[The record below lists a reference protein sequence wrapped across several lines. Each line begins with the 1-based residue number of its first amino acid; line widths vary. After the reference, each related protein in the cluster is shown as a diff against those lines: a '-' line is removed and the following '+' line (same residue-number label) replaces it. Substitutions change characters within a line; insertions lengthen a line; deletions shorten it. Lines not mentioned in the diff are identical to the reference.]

1 MPSKHVDLKVM
12 AHQARRLVIEMAHR
26 AHKGHIG
33 SALSIVDL
41 SVAVAERVFSYKGRY
56 EERPRLALSKG
67 HAATAWYAAMVCMG
81 HLEESEVIH
90 YGANGSL
97 YGTHPDPAQPGTD
110 FMTGSL
116 GQGIGF
122 AVGSAMASKISGNK
136 FRVFSILSDSELNEG
151 STWESLH
158 IASQHDLGQL
168 TVLLDLN
175 GQQAL
180 GMTPD
185 VMNVGDVGDHF
196 ASIGWNVL
204 RVDGHDVNTISDAIQ
219 SCESS
224 AKPNLIVAT
233 TIAGYPISFMM
244 RKVEWHYLPLTDD
257 QYRQALEEIEDDFN
271 KHGANS

>member
-1 MPSKHVDLKVM
+1 M
-12 AHQARRLVIEMAHR
+12 AYR

-41 SVAVAERVFSYKGRY
+41 SVAVAERVFAKRVHDK
-56 EERPRLALSKG
+56 ERPRLVLSKG
-67 HAATAWYAAMVCMG
+67 HAATAWYAAMVCVG
-81 HLEESEVIH
+81 QLEESALIP
-90 YGANGSL
+90 YGTNGSL

-122 AVGSAMASKISGNK
+122 AVGSAMASKISGNT

-158 IASQHDLGQL
+158 IASQQKLGKL

-180 GMTPD
+180 GMTTD

-196 ASIGWNVL
+196 ASVGWNVL
-204 RVDGHDVNTISDAIQ
+204 RVNGHDVDAISRAIE

-224 AKPNLIVAT
+224 PRPNLIIAM

-244 RKVEWHYLPLTDD
+244 GKVEWHYLPLTED
-257 QYRQALEEIEDDFN
+257 QYRQALYEIDAGFN
-271 KHGANS
+271 EHGALS

>member
-1 MPSKHVDLKVM
+1 M
-12 AHQARRLVIEMAHR
+12 AYR

-41 SVAVAERVFSYKGRY
+41 SVAVAERVFAKRVHDK
-56 EERPRLALSKG
+56 ERPRLVLSKG
-67 HAATAWYAAMVCMG
+67 HAATAWYAAMVCVG
-81 HLEESEVIH
+81 QLEESALIS
-90 YGANGSL
+90 YGTNGSL

-122 AVGSAMASKISGNK
+122 AVGSAMASKISGNT

-158 IASQHDLGQL
+158 IASQQKLGKL

-180 GMTPD
+180 GMTTD

-196 ASIGWNVL
+196 ASVGWNVL
-204 RVDGHDVNTISDAIQ
+204 RVNGHDVDAISCAIE

-224 AKPNLIVAT
+224 PRPNLIIAM

-244 RKVEWHYLPLTDD
+244 RKVEWHYLPLTED
-257 QYRQALEEIEDDFN
+257 QYRQALDELDAGFN
-271 KHGANS
+271 EHGALS

>member
-1 MPSKHVDLKVM
+1 VTTAQESLRVV
-12 AHQARRLVIEMAHR
+12 AYRARLNVIEMAHR

-41 SVAVAERVFSYKGRY
+41 TVAIARNMALTSGANRSRMV
-56 EERPRLALSKG
+56 LSKG
-67 HAATAWYAAMVCMG
+67 HAASAWYAVLHEFG
-81 HLEESEVIH
+81 ELSSSDLLS
-90 YGANGSL
+90 YGNSGTAL
-97 YGTHPDPAQPGTD
+97 GTHPDPVQPRTD

-122 AVGSAMASKISGNK
+122 AVGSAIASKISGNK

-158 IASQHDLGQL
+158 IASQHNLGQL

-180 GMTPD
+180 GMTTD
-185 VMNVGDVGDHF
+185 VMNVGDVGAHF
-196 ASIGWNVL
+196 AKIGWNVL
-204 RVDGHDVNTISDAIQ
+204 RVDGHDVDAISDAIQ
-219 SCESS
+219 SCENS
-224 AKPNLIVAT
+224 ARPNLIIAT

>member
-1 MPSKHVDLKVM
+1 MPSKHVDLKAM
-12 AHQARRLVIEMAHR
+12 SHRARRLVIEMAHR

-41 SVAVAERVFSYKGRY
+41 SVAVAERVFAYKGHDK
-56 EERPRLALSKG
+56 ERPRLALSKG
-67 HAATAWYAAMVCMG
+67 HAATAWYAAMVCLG
-81 HLEESEVIH
+81 HFEESALVS
-90 YGANGSL
+90 YGTNGSL

-122 AVGSAMASKISGNK
+122 AVGSAMASKISGNS

-158 IASQHDLGQL
+158 IASQHGLGQL

-180 GMTPD
+180 GMTTD
-185 VMNVGDVGDHF
+185 VMNVGDVGAHL
-196 ASIGWNVL
+196 ASVGWNVL
-204 RVDGHDVNTISDAIQ
+204 RVDGHDVDAISDAIRT
-219 SCESS
+219 CESS
-224 AKPNLIVAT
+224 PRPNLIIASTV
-233 TIAGYPISFMM
+233 AGYPISFMM

-257 QYRQALEEIEDDFN
+257 QYRQALEELEVDFN
-271 KHGANS
+271 KHGAAS